1 MASLGRMAA
10 RLGCIE
16 PTVSR
21 IVVQRP
27 HQHAASL
34 FPYDCCML
42 MSALCIFEECHASQ
56 GAYGASL
63 GSVTAL
69 AKLQGDQ
76 AQSYKIALA
85 SSLAAAQSQ
94 PPTTDM
100 SVANLQ
106 SFANAVPHGSNGVV
120 LQQGQHV

>member
-1 MASLGRMAA
+1 ML
-10 RLGCIE
+10 E
-16 PTVSR
+16 
-21 IVVQRP
+21 
-27 HQHAASL
+27 
-34 FPYDCCML
+34 DCR
-42 MSALCIFEECHASQ
+42 ASQ

-76 AQSYKIALA
+76 AQSYRVALA
-85 SSLAAAQSQ
+85 SSLAAAQSR
-94 PPTTDM
+94 PATTDM

-120 LQQGQHV
+120 LQQGESVHQPLLSRVRAQCFVLSFTW